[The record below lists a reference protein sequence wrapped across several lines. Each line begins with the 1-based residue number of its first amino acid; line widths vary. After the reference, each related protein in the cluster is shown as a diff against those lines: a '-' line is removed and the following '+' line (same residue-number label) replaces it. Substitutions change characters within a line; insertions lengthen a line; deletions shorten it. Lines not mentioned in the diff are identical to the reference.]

1 MPNEVKGGT
10 GWGISPVSPE
20 KIDEVKFDIFYPRI
34 HVYKGLLPNAAKL
47 VDILKES
54 GKDRTSSYY
63 FNQWDKWHVFG
74 ETIGG
79 INFNPI
85 YPDLVDENKKA
96 EEEEIVRELENAFAT
111 ATQHYMQYH
120 NVVRQEN
127 WTTMGPSICRY
138 VSEMDHCGID
148 YLSMKYHTD
157 YDYIRGDE
165 PGDKF
170 AITCTM
176 YLNDDYEGGEM
187 WFNLS
192 GSAADSFGEVPLP
205 KSEIQVYKP
214 QAGDVLVFPA
224 GHPDVLSDESTYF
237 HGVSR
242 TGKTE
247 ENPSDKYFIR
257 SYHLIPFAGT
267 PEWLANQEK
276 YGAEVWEKMET
287 ERIKARVKTHEELQI
302 LKTRTSA
309 SDKECGL
316 Y

>member
-1 MPNEVKGGT
+1 MPNTIRGGSWAT
-10 GWGISPVSPE
+10 KKVSE
-20 KIDEVKFDIFYPRI
+20 DALDQTQFEIFYPKI
-34 HVYKGLLPNAAKL
+34 HVYKNLLPSADRL
-47 VDILKES
+47 VEILKES
-54 GKDRTSSYY
+54 GQDRAASYY

-79 INFNPI
+79 ISFNPI
-85 YPDLVDENKKA
+85 YEDLVDEEKRAA
-96 EEEEIVRELENAFAT
+96 EEIIVRELENAFAT
-111 ATQHYMQYH
+111 ATQHYMRYY
-120 NVVRQEN
+120 NVIREDH

-187 WFNLS
+187 WFAL
-192 GSAADSFGEVPLP
+192 GHQADSFGEEPLP
-205 KSEIQVYKP
+205 EEEIHVYKP
-214 QAGDVLVFPA
+214 SAGDVLVFPA
-224 GHPDVLSDESTYF
+224 GHPDVLSEESTYF

-242 TGKTE
+242 TGKS
-247 ENPSDKYFIR
+247 ENKASDKYFIR
-257 SYHLIPFAGT
+257 SYYLIPFEGT
-267 PEWLANQEK
+267 EEWLENEKK

-287 ERIKARVKTHEELQI
+287 ERIKARVKTHQELQI
-302 LKTRTSA
+302 LKTKTSA
-309 SDKECGL
+309 SEKECGM

>member
-1 MPNEVKGGT
+1 MPNQIKGGT
-10 GWGISPVSPE
+10 WAIDPVPSKE
-20 KIDEVKFDIFYPRI
+20 LDGVRFEEFYPRI
-34 HVYKGLLPNAAKL
+34 HVYKNLLPSADRL
-47 VDILKES
+47 VEILKES
-54 GKDRTSSYY
+54 GKDRASSYY
-63 FNQWDKWHVFG
+63 FNKWDKWFVFG

-79 INFNPI
+79 IEYNPI
-85 YPDLVDENKKA
+85 YPDLVDQDRKK
-96 EEEEIVRELENAFAT
+96 EEEAIVNELTDAFRY
-111 ATQHYMQYH
+111 ATQHYMRFH
-120 NVVRQEN
+120 GVTREEN

-138 VSEMDHCGID
+138 VAEAEHCGID

-157 YDYIRGDE
+157 YDFIRGDE

-187 WFNLS
+187 WFAL
-192 GSAADSFGEVPLP
+192 GHQADSFGEEPLP
-205 KSEIQVYKP
+205 DEEIHVYKP

-224 GHPDVLSDESTYF
+224 GHPDVLSDHSTYF

-242 TGKTE
+242 TWKSE
-247 ENPSDKYFIR
+247 ENPEDKYFIR
-257 SYHLIPFAGT
+257 SYHLIPFEGT
-267 PEWLANQEK
+267 PEWNAGLSK
-276 YGAEVWEKMET
+276 YGPEVWEAMEL

>member
-1 MPNEVKGGT
+1 MPNIVRGGT
-10 GWGISPVSPE
+10 GWGQDPVSPE
-20 KIDEVKFDIFYPRI
+20 ILDSVEFEEFYPKI
-34 HVYKGLLPNAAKL
+34 HVYKNLLPSADRL
-47 VDILKES
+47 VEILKES
-54 GKDRTSSYY
+54 GQDRAASYY
-63 FNQWDKWHVFG
+63 FNMWDKWHVFG

-85 YPDLVDENKKA
+85 YEDLVDEEKKA
-96 EEEEIVRELENAFAT
+96 AEEIIVRELNNAFAT
-111 ATQHYMQYH
+111 ATQHYMKYNH
-120 NVVRQEN
+120 VTKGDD
-127 WTTMGPSICRY
+127 WTTMGPSICKY
-138 VSEMDHCGID
+138 DSEMEHCGID

-157 YDYIRGDE
+157 YDFIRGDE

-192 GSAADSFGEVPLP
+192 GSAADSFGEIPL
-205 KSEIQVYKP
+205 KDSEINIYKP
-214 QAGDVLVFPA
+214 QAGDVLVFPS
-224 GHPDVLSDESTYF
+224 GHPDVLSEDSTYF

-242 TGKTE
+242 TWKSE
-247 ENPSDKYFIR
+247 DNPSNKYFIR
-257 SYHLIPFAGT
+257 SYYLIPFEGT
-267 PEWLANQEK
+267 PEWLAGQDK
-276 YGAEVWEKMET
+276 YGEEVWEKMET
-287 ERIKARVKTHEELQI
+287 ERIKARVKTHQELQI

>member
-1 MPNEVKGGT
+1 MPNIIRGGDWAT
-10 GWGISPVSPE
+10 KKVSE
-20 KIDEVKFDIFYPRI
+20 EILDQASFDIFYPRI
-34 HVYKGLLPNAAKL
+34 HIYKNLLPNANRL
-47 VDILKES
+47 VEILKES
-54 GKDRTSSYY
+54 GEDRSSSYY

-79 INFNPI
+79 ISFNPI
-85 YPDLVDENKKA
+85 YEDLVNQEKKQ
-96 EEEEIVRELENAFAT
+96 EEENLVNELENAFRV
-111 ATQHYMQYH
+111 ATQHYMKHYG
-120 NVVRQEN
+120 VVKGED

-187 WFNLS
+187 WFAL
-192 GSAADSFGEVPLP
+192 GHQADSFGEEPLP
-205 KSEIQVYKP
+205 DEKIYIYKP

-224 GHPDVLSDESTYF
+224 GHPDVLSEESTYF

-242 TGKTE
+242 TGKSKE
-247 ENPSDKYFIR
+247 RPSDKYFIR
-257 SYHLIPFAGT
+257 SYYLIPFEGT
-267 PEWLANQEK
+267 REWLENEEK
-276 YGAEVWEKMET
+276 HGSEIWEKMET
-287 ERIKARVKTHEELQI
+287 ERIKARVKTHKELQTI
-302 LKTRTSA
+302 KTQTSA
-309 SDKECGL
+309 SEKECGMH
-316 Y
+316 

>member
-1 MPNEVKGGT
+1 MPSEIKGGS
-10 GWGISPVSPE
+10 WAIDPVENSE
-20 KIDEVKFDIFYPRI
+20 LDKVHFEEFYPRV
-34 HVYKGLLPNAAKL
+34 HVYKNLLPNAARL
-47 VDILKES
+47 VEILKES
-54 GKDRTSSYY
+54 SVDRSSSYY
-63 FNQWDKWHVFG
+63 FNKWDSWFVFG

-79 INFNPI
+79 IEYNPI
-85 YPDLVDENKKA
+85 YPDLVDKKRK
-96 EEEEIVRELENAFAT
+96 EEEENIVKELTDAFRY
-111 ATQHYMQYH
+111 ATQHYMNFH
-120 NVVRQEN
+120 GVKREEH

-187 WFNLS
+187 WFAL
-192 GSAADSFGEVPLP
+192 GHQADSFGEEPLP
-205 KSEIQVYKP
+205 DEEIHIYKP
-214 QAGDVLVFPA
+214 TAGDVLVFPS
-224 GHPDVLSDESTYF
+224 GHPDVLSEESTYF

-242 TGKTE
+242 TGKSEHKT
-247 ENPSDKYFIR
+247 SDKYFIR
-257 SYHLIPFAGT
+257 SYHLIPFDGT
-267 PEWLANQEK
+267 PEWIANQEK
-276 YGAEVWEKMET
+276 YGSEVWEKMET
-287 ERIKARVKTHEELQI
+287 ERIKARVKTHKELQL
-302 LKTRTSA
+302 LKTRTFA

>member
-1 MPNEVKGGT
+1 MPNEIKGGT
-10 GWGISPVSPE
+10 WAIEPVQDSE
-20 KIDEVKFDIFYPRI
+20 LDSVKFEEFYPRVHI
-34 HVYKGLLPNAAKL
+34 YKNLLPNAARL
-47 VDILKES
+47 VEILKES
-54 GKDRTSSYY
+54 SEDRSSSYY
-63 FNQWDKWHVFG
+63 FNKWDKWHVFG

-79 INFNPI
+79 VEYNPI
-85 YPDLVDENKKA
+85 YPDLVDQDRKA
-96 EEEEIVRELENAFAT
+96 EEEVIVNELTNAFRY
-111 ATQHYMQYH
+111 ATQHYMRFH
-120 NVVRQEN
+120 GITREEH

-138 VSEMDHCGID
+138 VAGAEHCGID

-187 WFNLS
+187 WFAL
-192 GSAADSFGEVPLP
+192 GHPKDSFGEEPLP
-205 KSEIQVYKP
+205 DEEIHIYKP
-214 QAGDVLVFPA
+214 SAGDVLVFPA
-224 GHPDVLSDESTYF
+224 GHPDILSDQSTYF

-242 TGKTE
+242 TSRSA
-247 ENPSDKYFIR
+247 ENPSDKFFIR
-257 SYHLIPFAGT
+257 SYHLIPFEGT

-276 YGAEVWEKMET
+276 YGAEAWEKMET

-302 LKTRTSA
+302 IKTRTAA

>member
-1 MPNEVKGGT
+1 MPNQIKGGT
-10 GWGISPVSPE
+10 WAIEPVE
-20 KIDEVKFDIFYPRI
+20 DAELDTVKFEEFYPRV
-34 HVYKGLLPNAAKL
+34 HVYKNLLPNAKRL

-54 GKDRTSSYY
+54 SEDRASSYY
-63 FNQWDKWHVFG
+63 FNKWDKWFVFG

-79 INFNPI
+79 IEYNPI
-85 YPDLVDENKKA
+85 YPDLVDQDRKA
-96 EEEEIVRELENAFAT
+96 EEEAIVQELTDAFRY
-111 ATQHYMQYH
+111 ATQHYMRHYGVTREDH
-120 NVVRQEN
+120 

-138 VSEMDHCGID
+138 VAEAEHCGID

-157 YDYIRGDE
+157 YDFIRGDE

-176 YLNDDYEGGEM
+176 YLNDNYEGGEM
-187 WFNLS
+187 WFAL
-192 GSAADSFGEVPLP
+192 GHQADSFGEEPLP
-205 KSEIQVYKP
+205 DEEIHVYKP
-214 QAGDVLVFPA
+214 QAGDVLVFPS
-224 GHPDVLSDESTYF
+224 GHPDILSEESTYF

-242 TGKTE
+242 TSKSE
-247 ENPSDKYFIR
+247 ENPEDKYFIR
-257 SYHLIPFAGT
+257 SYHLIPFDGT
-267 PEWLANQEK
+267 PEWNANLEK
-276 YGAEVWEKMET
+276 YGPEVWEAMEL